1 MIYVYSAIASVT
13 SVSVIIMSIV
23 SFQKSNE
30 KSLFGLNRDVH
41 TTDYTRKGLLRKIE
55 KRSGTGRLHSQ
66 VWRVLHYVRLLNSA
80 QVMAVAMAT
89 LSDSVVGRSRG

>member
-23 SFQKSNE
+23 SFRKSNE

-41 TTDYTRKGLLRKIE
+41 TTDYTRKGLLRK
-55 KRSGTGRLHSQ
+55 
-66 VWRVLHYVRLLNSA
+66 
-80 QVMAVAMAT
+80 
-89 LSDSVVGRSRG
+89 

>member
-55 KRSGTGRLHSQ
+55 KRSGTGGDFIPRYGECCTMC
-66 VWRVLHYVRLLNSA
+66 VF
-80 QVMAVAMAT
+80 
-89 LSDSVVGRSRG
+89 